1 MTSLI
6 GCHSLVFQT
15 LEDLKA
21 ACMEAA
27 DDKSQVE
34 DFEVGVFCGKYKSSV
49 PEDYFERS
57 SRLHGNK
64 KRKMTAVTDEEQT
77 AGAALVASSGP
88 TNVVVP
94 QEAPRDDGANS
105 LDHHEDIRYIYP
117 LTTYVPIAVLGD

>member
-6 GCHSLVFQT
+6 GCDSLVFQT

-27 DDKSQVE
+27 DGKSQVE

-49 PEDYFERS
+49 PADYFERS

-64 KRKMTAVTDEEQT
+64 KRKITAVTDGEEN
-77 AGAALVASSGP
+77 AGAGLVASSGP
-88 TNVVVP
+88 MNVAVP
-94 QEAPRDDGANS
+94 QEESRDDGANG
-105 LDHHEDIRYIYP
+105 LEHHEDIRYIYS
-117 LTTYVPIAVLGD
+117 VPPNMLRLVLGD